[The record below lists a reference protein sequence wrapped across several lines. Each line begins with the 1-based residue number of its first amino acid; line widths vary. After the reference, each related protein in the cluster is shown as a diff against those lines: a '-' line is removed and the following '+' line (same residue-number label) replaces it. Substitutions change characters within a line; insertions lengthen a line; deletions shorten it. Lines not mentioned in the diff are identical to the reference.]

1 MKRKYLKGAAA
12 KAAAAKAI
20 KSSIDGDELMEKIK
34 SAVKEAMGEEEAK
47 GEEAGDEGGGASVE
61 DIVAAVVDDIAEKRK
76 SRKEA
81 GEDVA
86 ELTEDDAAEI
96 AEAVE
101 SILADVLPE
110 DEGMKEDDDPD
121 GEEKDDDTE
130 DEEKDDEEA
139 EAAKKKSRSAARQ
152 TKKRKASRPPVQ
164 RKYGNIYLQG
174 GQGVTRTQR
183 KEISPVVAI
192 ARAVKCIDVHGR
204 HDPEAAAFYAKKLY
218 GDDDMAR
225 EFKALN
231 TVNPSAGGFLI
242 PETYID
248 QIIELLYAKTVIF
261 ELGAQKVPMP
271 NGSVNIPRMTSGT
284 RARWGGEQRKIAATQ
299 PTFGNLKLY
308 AKRLEAIVPQ
318 SRELMMSTTYSAD
331 QMFGNDLTRRME
343 MGLDFG
349 ALYGTGTEYQPLG
362 ICNHNDIQKIDV
374 SKITDEA
381 IVKAGMVTSDF
392 PVYMR
397 SQAMIK
403 NIDDQHLGWTF
414 NSLIEGYLMNLKTD
428 TGTYI
433 YREEMQSGKLL
444 GSPYKISNQIP
455 ITDKGTPIIFGNWSD
470 LIIGD
475 QMGLETYTTL
485 DGSWTDEEGV
495 QHNAFEENLAA
506 TRALMYVDVGVRHT
520 ESFLVANNC
529 MVPGIK
535 AALAEIERIEKAQKG
550 AQK

>member
-1 MKRKYLKGAAA
+1 MKRKRKFGAPAPA
-12 KAAAAKAI
+12 SKSIKA
-20 KSSIDGDELMEKIK
+20 SIGEDDLMEKIK
-34 SAVKEAMGEEEAK
+34 SAVKEAMGEDECKEGDSA
-47 GEEAGDEGGGASVE
+47 DEGGGASVE

-101 SILADVLPE
+101 AMLADVLPE
-110 DEGMKEDDDPD
+110 DEGVKGEDDPD
-121 GEEKDDDTE
+121 GEEKGEKDPDN
-130 DEEKDDEEA
+130 EEKGEEDP
-139 EAAKKKSRSAARQ
+139 EDAKKKSRPAARQ
-152 TKKRKASRPPVQ
+152 MKQRKGSRPPVQ
-164 RKYGNIYLQG
+164 RKYSNIYLQG
-174 GQGVTRTQR
+174 GQGVTRTQK

-231 TVNPSAGGFLI
+231 TVNPSSGGFLI

-248 QIIELLYAKTVIF
+248 QLIELLYAKTVIF

-271 NGSVNIPRMTSGT
+271 NGSVNIPRMTGGT
-284 RARWGGEQRKIAATQ
+284 RAKWGGEQRKIASTQ

-343 MGLDFG
+343 LGLDFG

-374 SKITDEA
+374 SKIADEA

-506 TRALMYVDVGVRHT
+506 TRALMYLDVGVRHA